1 MVIKRFNKT
10 VSLNNKNL
18 RKIITFYLL
27 ECPVEGKNN
36 NDIKV
41 FKDYG
46 FKGQSSF
53 AKLKKDFLNSSI
65 NLKENYYPSKKS
77 ELDHFFSKI
86 KNFDSE
92 KEFTIFLKSDE
103 KTVIQSLF
111 SAIRNSIAHNTF
123 YSSKTKME
131 VYYYFENNKD
141 YKKAA
146 IYLLEKTLLNWIDI
160 IVNNK

>member
-10 VSLNNKNL
+10 VSLNNNNL

-53 AKLKKDFLNSSI
+53 AKLKKDLVNSSI

-77 ELDHFFSKI
+77 ELDHFFSRI
-86 KNFDSE
+86 KNFDS
-92 KEFTIFLKSDE
+92 
-103 KTVIQSLF
+103 
-111 SAIRNSIAHNTF
+111 
-123 YSSKTKME
+123 
-131 VYYYFENNKD
+131 
-141 YKKAA
+141 
-146 IYLLEKTLLNWIDI
+146 
-160 IVNNK
+160 